1 VRVEWTDEFDLWLSR
16 IEEQAEAGDEQAN
29 RQLDYIAAELQLL
42 RELDIAP
49 GRDDETAQLKRVRQ
63 RRRYEVWR
71 VSHRFDEAVAIRLI
85 CWFPPDTD
93 TVVVTVFGGDKK
105 RIGDAF
111 YNSVGT
117 RADAAIDRW
126 LRQQDENEDDE
137 SDGGGDEQDDD

>member
-1 VRVEWTDEFDLWLSR
+1 MTDEFDGWLSR
-16 IEEQAEAGDEQAN
+16 IEEQAATGDERAN

-42 RELDIAP
+42 RELDSAP
-49 GRDDETAQLKRVRQ
+49 GREDETAQLERVRQ
-63 RRRYEVWR
+63 SRRYEVWR

-111 YNSVGT
+111 YNSVGV

-126 LRQQDENEDDE
+126 LRQQDEYEDDE
-137 SDGGGDEQDDD
+137 SGDGDG

>member
-1 VRVEWTDEFDLWLSR
+1 MRVEWTDEFDLWLSR
-16 IEEQAEAGDEQAN
+16 IERQAEADNEQAD

-42 RELDIAP
+42 RELDTAP

-85 CWFPPDTD
+85 CWFPPETD

-126 LRQQDENEDDE
+126 RGQQHENEDDE
-137 SDGGGDEQDDD
+137 SDGGGDEQGDD